1 MKIPTG
7 PSFGNEK
14 FGKLPGNFAQAFD
27 LSTLAKP
34 AASQNAQSSSSGAN
48 SSVEAREVLDSN
60 IVEDFI
66 KYSATAPVIL
76 IIHSERAKGSLELL
90 QIFAE
95 LAKADGGKWRLGGV
109 NFDKQPEL
117 VQALGATTIPFAIAF
132 INEKAL
138 PLPELPNS
146 ADQLRLLVNKIL
158 EIAREQGMAMVDN
171 HESTDSID
179 GGEVAE
185 PEEDEA
191 LQAIEEEDYERAI
204 AAYQKLLARAPH
216 HQFAALGKAQCE
228 LQLRIK
234 GSDPKKVIEEAD
246 SNPANLAKTLL
257 AADIELASGLVD
269 QAFDRLIA
277 AIKITRGD
285 DRKDENKKVREH
297 LLSLFSLFAPDDSI
311 VIQARKRLASAL
323 F

>member
-1 MKIPTG
+1 VKIPTG

-34 AASQNAQSSSSGAN
+34 ATSQHQSNNGDQSI
-48 SSVEAREVLDSN
+48 EAREVLDSN

-76 IIHSERAKGSLELL
+76 IIHSERAKGSFELL
-90 QIFAE
+90 QMFAE

-138 PLPELPNS
+138 PLPELPTS
-146 ADQLRLLVNKIL
+146 ADQLRLVVDKIL
-158 EIAREQGMAMVDN
+158 EIAREQGIN
-171 HESTDSID
+171 SENNQESAASSSDI
-179 GGEVAE
+179 EMAE

-204 AAYQKLLARAPH
+204 AAYQKLLLRLPSH
-216 HQFAALGKAQCE
+216 EFAQLGKAQCE

-234 GSDPKKVIEEAD
+234 DSDPKKVLSEAD
-246 SNPANLAKTLL
+246 ADPANISAHLL
-257 AADIELASGLVD
+257 AADIELASGSVD

-277 AIKITRGD
+277 IIKVMGGD
-285 DRKDENKKVREH
+285 ERKKVRDH
-297 LLSLFSLFAPDDSI
+297 LLSLFTLFAPDDLM